1 MAKAK
6 KDIAKAESHV
16 LAEAP
21 SYLDQDSTRGQENVG
36 IDDLTI
42 PRLSVIQDLSPQRK
56 KNDPEYIKGAEEGML
71 FNTVTNELYGTDVNF
86 VPCYF
91 RKEWV
96 IWKLQ
101 AAGGGFEGSF
111 DTEAEAIAEFEAQGY
126 VDDTCKI
133 PGSTEKVCAHEI
145 IDMGQHFGLIA
156 HLNGK
161 LEEIVISMSKSKMK
175 VSRQFNTIV
184 KMAGGDRFSRVYK
197 IGVVEDENSAGQSYY
212 NLAGAALGVVPE
224 PIYRAAEKMYESIA
238 DGTKD
243 VERKAD

>member
-6 KDIAKAESHV
+6 KEVATTKSHV
-16 LAEAP
+16 LAEVP
-21 SYLDQDSTRGQENVG
+21 DYLNPESTRGQENVG
-36 IDDLTI
+36 VDDLTI

-56 KNDPEYIKGAEEGML
+56 KNDPEYIEGAEEGML
-71 FNTVTNELYGTDVNF
+71 FNTVTNELYGTGVDF

-111 DTEAEAIAEFEAQGY
+111 DTEAEAITEFNAQGY
-126 VDDTCKI
+126 ADDMVKI
-133 PGSTEKVCAHEI
+133 PNVPEKVCAHEI
-145 IDMGQHFGLIA
+145 IDMGQHFGLVV
-156 HLNGK
+156 HDDGK

-197 IGVVEDENSAGQSYY
+197 IGVVEDENSAGQNYF
-212 NLAGAALGVVPE
+212 NLSVAVLGFVPE

-238 DGTKD
+238 SGAKD